1 MERMQMEVERRE
13 LLARRRRGIILK
25 LIRENHEDQAQ
36 RYTDSELWAM
46 LLKIGQTVGRTQV
59 VTLLQDL
66 QVLDYVDFK
75 NRLDEEDGTMR
86 LTEIMLTATGL
97 RFYIRHKS
105 NEDVC
110 FN

>member
-1 MERMQMEVERRE
+1 MEAERRE
-13 LLARRRRGIILK
+13 ILARRRRGIILK

-36 RYTDSELWAM
+36 RYTDGELWAM

-66 QVLDYVDFK
+66 QVLDYIDFRSQTDEMDGVT
-75 NRLDEEDGTMR
+75 RLSEV
-86 LTEIMLTATGL
+86 MLTAGGL
-97 RFYIRHKS
+97 RFYTRHKS
-105 NEDVC
+105 NDDVA